1 MRKRWRRQPKSA
13 CVSATLLFGPPSEWM
28 LGRKTRNRDLSV
40 PGLTQEFKSQKGILG
55 FQ

>member
-1 MRKRWRRQPKSA
+1 MRNRWRRQHMSA
-13 CVSATLLFGPPSEWM
+13 CDSAALLFGPPSEWI

-40 PGLTQEFKSQKGILG
+40 TGLTQESQKGILG